1 MGVTAR
7 NEPSFAPCF
16 LQYRYPYSTSHTG
29 TVHTSTSLTVPV
41 RVNKRLSRCISALF
55 QHQHRRHYRVHKTIE
70 RDSSSDL
77 AVTYTT
83 LQSIGSKAS
92 KQASKDN
99 QIDSM
104 TSPYPYTR
112 REECSWH
119 PEDAA
124 RHLACL
130 ASNNASLDAGSTQLL
145 SHGWSTRQIETL
157 RRLYGTNSMQGD
169 KGGAATAPGI
179 SMDRYAPCLPPIC
192 SALVGQLKEP
202 LILMLLGSAGISII
216 MGNKADAISI
226 GIALLIVSFV
236 AAVQEYRSE
245 QALEK
250 LANLVPHTCTVL
262 RDGQV
267 NDHFLARELVVG
279 DLVLL
284 ATGE

>member
-1 MGVTAR
+1 
-7 NEPSFAPCF
+7 
-16 LQYRYPYSTSHTG
+16 
-29 TVHTSTSLTVPV
+29 
-41 RVNKRLSRCISALF
+41 
-55 QHQHRRHYRVHKTIE
+55 
-70 RDSSSDL
+70 
-77 AVTYTT
+77 
-83 LQSIGSKAS
+83 
-92 KQASKDN
+92 
-99 QIDSM
+99 M

-130 ASNNASLDAGSTQLL
+130 ASNNLLHDSSSSSSSTTSTQLL

-169 KGGAATAPGI
+169 KGDADEAAKGM
-179 SMDRYAPCLPPIC
+179 SMDRYSPCLSPILT
-192 SALVGQLKEP
+192 ALLSQLKEP
-202 LILMLLGSAGISII
+202 LILMLLGSAGISVIL
-216 MGNKADAISI
+216 GNKADAVSI

>member
-1 MGVTAR
+1 
-7 NEPSFAPCF
+7 
-16 LQYRYPYSTSHTG
+16 
-29 TVHTSTSLTVPV
+29 
-41 RVNKRLSRCISALF
+41 
-55 QHQHRRHYRVHKTIE
+55 
-70 RDSSSDL
+70 
-77 AVTYTT
+77 
-83 LQSIGSKAS
+83 
-92 KQASKDN
+92 
-99 QIDSM
+99 M

-130 ASNNASLDAGSTQLL
+130 ALSNNHASASLDNNNVGIHTNNSTSSASASASTQLL

-169 KGGAATAPGI
+169 KGDAAGQARGI
-179 SMDRYAPCLPPIC
+179 SMDRYAPCLSPIG
-192 SALVGQLKEP
+192 SALLSQLKEP
-202 LILMLLGSAGISII
+202 LILMLLGSAGISVI

-262 RDGQV
+262 RGGQV

>member
-1 MGVTAR
+1 
-7 NEPSFAPCF
+7 
-16 LQYRYPYSTSHTG
+16 
-29 TVHTSTSLTVPV
+29 
-41 RVNKRLSRCISALF
+41 
-55 QHQHRRHYRVHKTIE
+55 
-70 RDSSSDL
+70 
-77 AVTYTT
+77 
-83 LQSIGSKAS
+83 
-92 KQASKDN
+92 
-99 QIDSM
+99 M

-130 ASNNASLDAGSTQLL
+130 ASNNASPDAHATSQLL
-145 SHGWSTRQIETL
+145 SHGWSSRQIETL

-169 KGGAATAPGI
+169 KGDAAQAPVI
-179 SMDRYAPCLPPIC
+179 SMDRYAPCLPPIF
-192 SALVGQLKEP
+192 SALLSQLKEP
-202 LILMLLGSAGISII
+202 LILMLLGSAGISVI

>member
-1 MGVTAR
+1 MGITERTKLAADDIERESPFCRSQCLVLHSNIVVDT
-7 NEPSFAPCF
+7 
-16 LQYRYPYSTSHTG
+16 
-29 TVHTSTSLTVPV
+29 TVL
-41 RVNKRLSRCISALF
+41 
-55 QHQHRRHYRVHKTIE
+55 RHYGKGKGNKIRL
-70 RDSSSDL
+70 D
-77 AVTYTT
+77 
-83 LQSIGSKAS
+83 
-92 KQASKDN
+92 
-99 QIDSM
+99 QIMIM

-124 RHLACL
+124 RHLARL
-130 ASNNASLDAGSTQLL
+130 ASNNAQASLDGTGNIGNIGSTSTQLL

-169 KGGAATAPGI
+169 KGDNNAANGYAAKAI
-179 SMDRYAPCLPPIC
+179 SMDRYAPCLPPIF
-192 SALVGQLKEP
+192 SALLSQLKEP

-267 NDHFLARELVVG
+267 NDHFVS
-279 DLVLL
+279 
-284 ATGE
+284 

>member
-1 MGVTAR
+1 
-7 NEPSFAPCF
+7 
-16 LQYRYPYSTSHTG
+16 
-29 TVHTSTSLTVPV
+29 
-41 RVNKRLSRCISALF
+41 
-55 QHQHRRHYRVHKTIE
+55 
-70 RDSSSDL
+70 
-77 AVTYTT
+77 
-83 LQSIGSKAS
+83 
-92 KQASKDN
+92 
-99 QIDSM
+99 M

-130 ASNNASLDAGSTQLL
+130 ASNNASLDAATSASTQLL

-169 KGGAATAPGI
+169 KQDAGADAAGATGTAAGIRIRI
-179 SMDRYAPCLPPIC
+179 SMDRYAPCLPPIF
-192 SALVGQLKEP
+192 SALFSQLKEP
-202 LILMLLGSAGISII
+202 LILMLLGSAGISIM

-250 LANLVPHTCTVL
+250 LAHLVPHTCTVL
-262 RDGQV
+262 RDGRV